1 MSPGPAAWRSWGG
14 RSSRGQDRGSRHQAA
29 VVTSAGMPFFS
40 ELLLGLD
47 GGLDAVD
54 PRATWE
60 VNLLPG
66 SHDGP
71 GLGSV
76 PVRVAGMPQGELA
89 CVRVEVEEVAV
100 ASPIEQGPLGAGGWL
115 WLTCAGSMALPT
127 RTFRVLTPRE
137 PSSCKEHRRH
147 VNRLPGG
154 RCPAAQNSPIGTQPC
169 VRHPSQWPAQI
180 GDRRS
185 PDTNDHAELPIV
197 VPQEACRPAHNH
209 ALIRRA
215 LFGYSDALAW
225 SPR

>member
-1 MSPGPAAWRSWGG
+1 
-14 RSSRGQDRGSRHQAA
+14 
-29 VVTSAGMPFFS
+29 MPCFS
-40 ELLLGLD
+40 ELILGLD

-115 WLTCAGSMALPT
+115 WLTCAGSMALPA
-127 RTFRVLTPRE
+127 RTFRVLTPASRRAAKSTDDMSTGSRRAL
-137 PSSCKEHRRH
+137 PS
-147 VNRLPGG
+147 
-154 RCPAAQNSPIGTQPC
+154 AQNSPIGTQPC

-185 PDTNDHAELPIV
+185 PDTDDHAELPIV
-197 VPQEACRPAHNH
+197 VPQEAYRPAHKH